1 MNSDSL
7 EPTCWSKRDW
17 AYAVGA
23 AFVLQAGLIFCFA
36 RRELS
41 PPERPPFETAIYLT
55 ANGPDTSTVNSV
67 GFDDPT
73 LLALPNLRGFSG
85 AAWLKFPTLD
95 YQPMEPPEPTNWLHL
110 EEHTLGA
117 TFSQFVAS
125 NRAAPRLIADKPL
138 PPLVRYEPNFPN
150 EPAATQSRLRLQG
163 QLANRPLLSPLAL
176 PSWPHAEI
184 LSNTVV
190 QVAVDPDGMTFS
202 PVLLS
207 HSGLR
212 EADTFAL
219 DWAGG
224 ARFRPLP
231 RETRLRDGTESL
243 TWGKLVFQWHTVP
256 LLPTNSPFA
265 TP

>member
-1 MNSDSL
+1 MSSESL
-7 EPTCWSKRDW
+7 EPTRWSRRDW

-23 AFVLQAGLIFCFA
+23 AFVLQAGLVFCLA
-36 RRELS
+36 RRELA
-41 PPERPPFETAIYLT
+41 PPERPSFGTAIYLP
-55 ANGPDTSTVNSV
+55 ANASDAPITDFAGI
-67 GFDDPT
+67 DDPT

-85 AAWLKFPTLD
+85 EAWLKFPTLG
-95 YQPMEPPEPTNWLHL
+95 YQPMEAPEPTNWLHL

-125 NRAAPRLIADKPL
+125 NRAAPRLIVDKPL

-150 EPAATQSRLRLQG
+150 EPAATQSRLRVEG
-163 QLANRPLLSPLAL
+163 QIANRSLLSPPAL
-176 PSWPHAEI
+176 PSWPHGEI

-212 EADTFAL
+212 EADVLAL
-219 DWAGG
+219 NWAGH
-224 ARFRPLP
+224 ARFRPLS
-231 RETRLRDGTESL
+231 RETRIREGAGPL
-243 TWGKLVFQWHTVP
+243 TWGKLVFQWHTLP
-256 LLPTNSPFA
+256 LPQTNSA
-265 TP
+265 LGTP